1 MEKLLSHI
9 FKSEEEPGITEEEL
23 LTIVDEAQAGGG
35 IGEDERV
42 LIRSAIEFDE
52 LEAVDI
58 YTPRIDI
65 VGIPVDMPKDEIAK
79 IFADTGYSRL
89 PVYEENIDQIIG
101 ILYQKDFYNFI
112 YRSDVTIRD
121 SVRPVILHRKIKRS
135 MIFCGNFSRRNCT
148 LRLRWM
154 NTAERLESLRLKIF

>member
-1 MEKLLSHI
+1 MAKLIYLDNAATTQVYPEVLDAMLPYFTEYYGCLLYTSASVSTIVTTVLVLIFGEISPKSIAKESPDKFALFSAPIIAVLVKILTPVNFVFAQWKKLLSHI

-58 YTPRIDI
+58 
-65 VGIPVDMPKDEIAK
+65 
-79 IFADTGYSRL
+79 
-89 PVYEENIDQIIG
+89 
-101 ILYQKDFYNFI
+101 
-112 YRSDVTIRD
+112 
-121 SVRPVILHRKIKRS
+121 
-135 MIFCGNFSRRNCT
+135 
-148 LRLRWM
+148 
-154 NTAERLESLRLKIF
+154 

>member
-65 VGIPVDMPKDEIAK
+65 VGIPVDMPKMRSPKYLRTPDIRDFRSMRKILTRSLVFYIRK
-79 IFADTGYSRL
+79 IFTTL
-89 PVYEENIDQIIG
+89 
-101 ILYQKDFYNFI
+101 F
-112 YRSDVTIRD
+112 T
-121 SVRPVILHRKIKRS
+121 VR
-135 MIFCGNFSRRNCT
+135 M
-148 LRLRWM
+148 
-154 NTAERLESLRLKIF
+154 

>member
-79 IFADTGYSRL
+79 IFADTGYSRTSGL
-89 PVYEENIDQIIG
+89 
-101 ILYQKDFYNFI
+101 
-112 YRSDVTIRD
+112 
-121 SVRPVILHRKIKRS
+121 
-135 MIFCGNFSRRNCT
+135 
-148 LRLRWM
+148 
-154 NTAERLESLRLKIF
+154 